1 MMKSVLISAAMLM
14 VLWMPAGRAAA
25 QDVAVVTLPEESKM
39 VAQMDLQAMRSSG
52 FGKKMIEMILDRVME
67 EIADRAGIAVPD
79 IDDVTGIIGF
89 NPMEEIRTITIA
101 ATDFDKP
108 EDGVLGI
115 VAMKKTVGSI
125 EAMLPGLP
133 NYSMKMIG
141 EQKVHAISP
150 DGNMKVHLVVHT
162 DSESNKTLVVSS
174 SEDLL
179 TGQLERMTGSE
190 TGVQKSFSFTPGAGN
205 LVDMH
210 VLEIPAERLGDGPQ
224 TIIASMVKEITLQLS
239 EKDDLLNMSLG
250 LKAVDG
256 DNAEQLGQ
264 MLQGVIPMLEGA
276 ISEFAQEIKVSHEGE
291 NVTLG
296 MTMESDKVINLLS
309 DQFDTAVGMIEGVLG
324 NR

>member
-1 MMKSVLISAAMLM
+1 MIRSLVITTAAVVAAFAPAAMLSGQDTS
-14 VLWMPAGRAAA
+14 VVHLPA
-25 QDVAVVTLPEESKM
+25 DSKM

-52 FGKKMIEMILDRVME
+52 FGKKLIEMILDRVME

-79 IDDVTGIIGF
+79 IDDVAGFIGF

-108 EDGVLGI
+108 ENGVVGI

-133 NYSMKMIG
+133 NYSLKTIG
-141 EQKVHAISP
+141 DQKVHTVSP
-150 DGNMKVHLVVHT
+150 DGSMKIHLAILS
-162 DSESNKTLVVSS
+162 DADGNKTVVVSA
-174 SEDLL
+174 SEEVLK
-179 TGQLERMTGSE
+179 GQLERMAAPASAA
-190 TGVQKSFSFTPGAGN
+190 QNSFAFKPGAGN
-205 LVDMH
+205 LVDLH

-224 TIIASMVKEITLQLS
+224 TIIASMVKEISVQLS
-239 EKDDLLNMSLG
+239 EKEDLLNMSLG

-264 MLQGVIPMLEGA
+264 MLQGVIPMVEGA
-276 ISEFAQEIKVSHEGE
+276 ISEFAKDLKVRQDGDT
-291 NVTLG
+291 VTLA
-296 MTMESDKVINLLS
+296 MAMESKKVINLLG